1 VVRNFLHQA
10 GITDNDV
17 ALNDGSGL
25 SRNDLISANT
35 TVALLTFMTKHKYFE
50 QFRDALPIAGVD
62 GTLRTRMRGT
72 PAEGNLRAKTG
83 SLSSVASLSGYVTT
97 AAGEHLVFFDDA
109 EQLSRCGGGAARF
122 DRRHCRVAR
131 FI

>member
-1 VVRNFLHQA
+1 MQPGPSEDSARTTDDETAGLDAVKNFLHQA
-10 GITDNDV
+10 GIAENDV

-35 TVALLTFMTKHKYFE
+35 TVQLLTFMSRHKYFA

-72 PAEGNLRAKTG
+72 PAEGNVRAKTG
-83 SLSSVASLSGYVTT
+83 SLS
-97 AAGEHLVFFDDA
+97 
-109 EQLSRCGGGAARF
+109 CG
-122 DRRHCRVAR
+122 
-131 FI
+131 